1 LDKVD
6 SKRYSLLAAMSAFGI
21 LHYEIIDTSKS
32 GITAAKFK
40 DFLSNLIPLVG
51 PTSRL
56 LLDNAKI
63 HKVNTVLAILDHF
76 QIEYLFLSPYSPDYN
91 GIEYL
96 FGYIKQQIK
105 NYPELE
111 LTEAMRK
118 VITSIE
124 FDEQKLQSWI
134 KYSASHWESD
144 AL

>member
-1 LDKVD
+1 LTQANLE
-6 SKRYSLLAAMSAFGI
+6 LLQQ
-21 LHYEIIDTSKS
+21 
-32 GITAAKFK
+32 
-40 DFLSNLIPLVG
+40 NLIPLVG

-76 QIEYLFLSPYSPDYN
+76 QIEYLFLSPYSPDC
-91 GIEYL
+91 IEYL

-118 VITSIE
+118 IITSIE

-134 KYSASHWESD
+134 KLSLQLNLMNKQVNLDNFH
-144 AL
+144 

>member
-1 LDKVD
+1 
-6 SKRYSLLAAMSAFGI
+6 LAAMSAFGI

-76 QIEYLFLSPYSPDYN
+76 QIEYLFLSPYSPIHFVNILVPLFSKLAIPN
-91 GIEYL
+91 GIKGKFLQNYNSKSL
-96 FGYIKQQIK
+96 FTLII
-105 NYPELE
+105 
-111 LTEAMRK
+111 R
-118 VITSIE
+118 
-124 FDEQKLQSWI
+124 
-134 KYSASHWESD
+134 
-144 AL
+144 